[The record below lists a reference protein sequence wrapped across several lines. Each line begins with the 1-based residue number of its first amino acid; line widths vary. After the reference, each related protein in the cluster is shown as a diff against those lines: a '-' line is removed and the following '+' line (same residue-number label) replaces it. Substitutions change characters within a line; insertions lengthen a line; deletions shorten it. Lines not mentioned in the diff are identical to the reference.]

1 MIFPTDP
8 ASILLLLL
16 LGITPLLVLVFAL
29 RVRSGR
35 LPALRALPGIARLR
49 ARFGDVAE
57 SGRPLH
63 VATGTNQGSAGATVP
78 TAETIGSLMIAQ
90 RIAEETTRRGGT
102 VAATSG
108 DIVAHMALRGTLH
121 RAYRQAGSASD
132 FRTDQV
138 QLVAQNSPA
147 AYAAGVSA
155 RYAVEPMTASVVA
168 GNYGAES
175 LLLTEEGA
183 AKGIPQVA
191 ATTALT
197 ALPVLAL
204 SADATLIGEEL
215 WAAEAYLSDAVPPK
229 ARLLTHDLLRWL
241 LIALLLGGLC
251 WQLLALFGI
260 VPGLA

>member
-1 MIFPTDP
+1 MLFPTDP

-16 LGITPLLVLVFAL
+16 LGLTPLLVLGFAL
-29 RVRSGR
+29 RVRSAR
-35 LPALRALPGIARLR
+35 VPVFRALPGIARFRTL
-49 ARFGDVAE
+49 FSDVAE

-63 VATGTNQGSAGATVP
+63 VATGANQGSAAATAP

-90 RIAEETTRRGGT
+90 RIAEQTTKRGGT

-108 DIVAHMALRGTLH
+108 DIIAHLALRGTL
-121 RAYRQAGSASD
+121 RQAYRGAGTVSD
-132 FRTDQV
+132 FQADDV

-155 RYAVEPMTASVVA
+155 RYAAEPIAASVAA
-168 GNYGAES
+168 GNYGSEA
-175 LLLTEEGA
+175 LLIPEEGA
-183 AKGIPQVA
+183 AHAIPHLAA
-191 ATTALT
+191 ATTLS

-215 WAAEAYLSDAVPPK
+215 FAAEAYLSDAVAPK

-241 LIALLLGGLC
+241 LVALLLGGLG
-251 WQLLALFGI
+251 WQLLALAG
-260 VPGLA
+260 VLPGLG